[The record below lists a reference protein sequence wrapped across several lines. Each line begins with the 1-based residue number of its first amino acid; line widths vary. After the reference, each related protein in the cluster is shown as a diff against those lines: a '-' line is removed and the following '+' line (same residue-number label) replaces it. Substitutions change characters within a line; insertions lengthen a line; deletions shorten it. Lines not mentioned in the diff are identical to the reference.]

1 MYLDTKIDLQTQSR
15 KNYIKTVNS
24 GAYTLQDKILGN
36 LSSSACA
43 PENCFLYEILQKKV
57 YLPPSV
63 SKYIY
68 SLWIGIIHIF

>member
-43 PENCFLYEILQKKV
+43 PENCFLYEILQNKFTSR
-57 YLPPSV
+57 LLCRST
-63 SKYIY
+63 S
-68 SLWIGIIHIF
+68 IHYG